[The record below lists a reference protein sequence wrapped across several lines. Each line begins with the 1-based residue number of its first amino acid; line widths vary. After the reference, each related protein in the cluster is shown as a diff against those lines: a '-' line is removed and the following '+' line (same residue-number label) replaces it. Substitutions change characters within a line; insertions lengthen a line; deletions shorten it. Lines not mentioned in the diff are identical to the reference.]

1 MMANC
6 IFCQIIGNQIP
17 TPRVYED
24 DRLIVIAD
32 KYPKAPVHL
41 LLIPREHIASLE
53 ELTPQQDGLV
63 AHMIGRL
70 PEVARKAGLK
80 EGFRTIINTGPGG
93 GQEIPHLHIHVL
105 GGGRLSGF

>member
-6 IFCQIIGNQIP
+6 IFCQIIGNQISV
-17 TPRVYED
+17 PRVYED

-63 AHMIGRL
+63 AHMIGLL
-70 PEVARKAGLK
+70 PEVARKGGLK

-105 GGGRLSGF
+105 GGGRLPGF